1 MTQSNDS
8 NRLDRIE
15 QILESNARATS
26 ANTEAI
32 AANREAI
39 AELTQNVNQL
49 TNDTNRV
56 LARSAVLDDILLGL
70 HGNQQRY
77 EGKTDEI
84 MEKLEQILEK
94 LDK

>member
-1 MTQSNDS
+1 MTQSNDN

-15 QILESNARATS
+15 QIIESNARAI
-26 ANTEAI
+26 EASTQ
-32 AANREAI
+32 ANREAI

-49 TNDTNRV
+49 TNDTSRV

-77 EGKTDEI
+77 EGKADEI
-84 MEKLEQILEK
+84 MEKLDQILQK
-94 LDK
+94 LNNG

>member
-32 AANREAI
+32 ANGVAKPNPHFDKSMNRHRKDLEHP
-39 AELTQNVNQL
+39 EK
-49 TNDTNRV
+49 TNFDGIRNK
-56 LARSAVLDDILLGL
+56 LAGF
-70 HGNQQRY
+70 
-77 EGKTDEI
+77 E
-84 MEKLEQILEK
+84 
-94 LDK
+94 

>member
-1 MTQSNDS
+1 MTNSESNCL
-8 NRLDRIE
+8 NCIE

-56 LARSAVLDDILLGL
+56 LARSAV
-70 HGNQQRY
+70 Q
-77 EGKTDEI
+77 EGGAYQFCWDCMGINSSTKV
-84 MEKLEQILEK
+84 K
-94 LDK
+94 

>member
-1 MTQSNDS
+1 MTQSND
-8 NRLDRIE
+8 RLNRIE

-32 AANREAI
+32 AANREAL

-49 TNDTNRV
+49 TSDTNRV

-77 EGKTDEI
+77 ESKADEI
-84 MEKLEQILEK
+84 MEKLNEILEK
-94 LDK
+94 LDN